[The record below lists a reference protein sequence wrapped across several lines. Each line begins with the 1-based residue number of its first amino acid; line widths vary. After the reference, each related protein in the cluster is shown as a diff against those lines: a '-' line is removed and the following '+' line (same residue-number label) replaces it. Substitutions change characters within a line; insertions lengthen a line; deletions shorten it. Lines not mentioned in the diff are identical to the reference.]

1 MVGRKGA
8 ITQLASLLPGTN
20 LIAALLAEVK
30 GDRQEAVRAINLLS
44 SWRDAASADGAL
56 ARVAELLPGVDIIS
70 FGLMVNHGHFA
81 HAVRAICKT
90 RWVDIEATSS
100 TFTLHTGCVEDWVVQ
115 SVDSDVTVQPRA
127 ASLASGLVDVF
138 IHLLD
143 FDRHGNQRW
152 VTRGLEHQL
161 PSAWSSKKRR
171 GLRRAFEDVKIMKA
185 NQAMHG
191 ILDYLFLSSPYL
203 VEYLKELTNWAIYEW
218 TAETRATR
226 CTLRGLRLLLPPM
239 VCSPFTSSSSA
250 PSARL
255 ARAVRDSLP
264 GVVATH
270 GQMPMNPGNFFEDSE
285 KGLESSLK
293 GSIKG
298 LATCETPILAASCLS
313 CAACHALWPIGC
325 LAGCFAGLRLLRRRF
340 TKDLTSYLQGL
351 NAEAYKQMSRPV
363 VPIARQIEQSEELPP
378 ERVLDWAAQCAHE
391 EQEDIFEPQGVP
403 RPLGVPS
410 LRYHRNAYNVYSI
423 SHNYGLLM
431 ERSPER
437 S

>member
-20 LIAALLAEVK
+20 LLAALLAEVK

-90 RWVDIEATSS
+90 RWVDISAPSCI
-100 TFTLHTGCVEDWVVQ
+100 FTLRSGCVEDWVVQ

-127 ASLASGLVDVF
+127 TSLASGLVDVF

-161 PSAWSSKKRR
+161 PSAWNSKKRR

-203 VEYLKELTNWAIYEW
+203 LEYLKELTNWAVYDW

-239 VCSPFTSSSSA
+239 VCSPFTSSSSL

-255 ARAVRDSLP
+255 ARALRDSLP

-270 GQMPMNPGNFFEDSE
+270 GQMPMNPNNFQDDRSTGRPGML
-285 KGLESSLK
+285 KSLAK
-293 GSIKG
+293 ACDGPIAV
-298 LATCETPILAASCLS
+298 ATCVS
-313 CAACHALWPIGC
+313 CAAAHAFLPLSC
-325 LAGCFAGLRLLRRRF
+325 LAGCFAGVRLLQRRF
-340 TKDLTSYLQGL
+340 TQDLTPPGCVGKPRGPQALAGRRQRGSLQGHGQ
-351 NAEAYKQMSRPV
+351 AGGAHRP
-363 VPIARQIEQSEELPP
+363 PDRALGGGAARKGLGLG
-378 ERVLDWAAQCAHE
+378 RAVCWGGARGHLRAAR
-391 EQEDIFEPQGVP
+391 GV
-403 RPLGVPS
+403 
-410 LRYHRNAYNVYSI
+410 
-423 SHNYGLLM
+423 
-431 ERSPER
+431 
-437 S
+437 